1 MSTLLVIHS
10 SLNAQGQ
17 SYQLA
22 EQFAQTWQQAA
33 ADREIIRRDLAANPF
48 SHLSEAD
55 ITAFFSP
62 EDSLGEEAQ
71 ARRQLSDDLIA
82 EVRQADAIAI
92 AVPMYNFG
100 VPSTLKAWLDRLAR
114 AGVTFKYTETGPVGL
129 IEDKPVYLFAARGGI
144 HQGLP
149 SDSQT
154 GFLSSFFGLIG
165 LKSLHFVYA
174 EGLNMGDAAREAA
187 LSAAQ
192 TQIAEL
198 AK

>member
-33 ADREIIRRDLAANPF
+33 AGREVIRRNLATNPL

-62 EDSLGEEAQ
+62 EESLGEEAQ

-82 EVRQADAIAI
+82 EVRHVDAIAI

-114 AGVTFKYTETGPVGL
+114 AGVTFKYTENGPIGL
-129 IEDKPVYLFAARGGI
+129 LEDKPIYLFAARGGV

-154 GFLSSFFGLIG
+154 AFLTNFFSLIG
-165 LKSLHFVYA
+165 LNSLHFVYA
-174 EGLNMGDAAREAA
+174 EGLNMGDASRTAA

-192 TQIAEL
+192 AKIAEL
-198 AK
+198 AQ